1 MNKKNLKLLTEIE
14 FWEKFYLDHIS
25 FMLLQDKNKM
35 IRAIKSKDDIKE
47 DWIHIKFKSS
57 DVARGAERIY
67 HWLLSQLGIPNSTPI
82 GSDILFETT
91 NVLIHIDIKTSSYW
105 TISKG
110 KKRKNTGDFVGKVSI
125 GGNQT
130 SYQYVE
136 KKDDKK
142 IIHTA
147 NLPTKYKSKN
157 KLCLTYV
164 IHLVYDKGDDG
175 DIKVISLLI
184 ICVPN
189 GLLKKVYGNKICT
202 GSKNVG
208 DAFRYVYSEK
218 PTFELLDN
226 KPYRFEFLYLEPSLQ
241 EKKEEILGFKIE

>member
-1 MNKKNLKLLTEIE
+1 MNKKNLKLITEIE

-82 GSDILFETT
+82 GSDILFETS
-91 NVLIHIDIKTSSYW
+91 NVLIYIDIKTSSYW

-110 KKRKNTGDFVGKVSI
+110 KKRGNTGDFVGKVSI

-157 KLCLTYV
+157 KLCLTY
-164 IHLVYDKGDDG
+164 
-175 DIKVISLLI
+175 I
-184 ICVPN
+184 IN
-189 GLLKKVYGNKICT
+189 L
-202 GSKNVG
+202 
-208 DAFRYVYSEK
+208 FM
-218 PTFELLDN
+218 
-226 KPYRFEFLYLEPSLQ
+226 
-241 EKKEEILGFKIE
+241 KEQRIMI